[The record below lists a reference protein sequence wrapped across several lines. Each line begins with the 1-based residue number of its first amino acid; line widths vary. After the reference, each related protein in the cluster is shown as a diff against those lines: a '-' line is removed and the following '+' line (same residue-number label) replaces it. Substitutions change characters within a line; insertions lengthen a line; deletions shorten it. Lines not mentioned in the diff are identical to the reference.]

1 VLVLALVGGR
11 RRGKGAELIRDLAGG
26 CLKACALLPP
36 ARSEKEAPQKTPT
49 HTSPSTQPCKQTPPS
64 HHPSRQEDFKDFIN
78 PVTKA
83 EVAGLGDP
91 ALRNLKKGEV
101 VQLERRGF
109 YICDRPYLGADKPP
123 VLFMIPD
130 GKVKAMSTLSG
141 ALKHV

>member
-1 VLVLALVGGR
+1 MSQHRPKLAS
-11 RRGKGAELIRDLAGG
+11 
-26 CLKACALLPP
+26 P
-36 ARSEKEAPQKTPT
+36 TPN
-49 HTSPSTQPCKQTPPS
+49 PSQNTK
-64 HHPSRQEDFKDFIN
+64 QEDFKDFIN

-101 VQLERRGF
+101 IQLERRGF
-109 YICDRPYLGADKPP
+109 YICDRPYLGPEKPP

-130 GKVKAMSTLSG
+130 GKTKAMSTLSG